1 MCTII
6 HVSLL
11 RELTFWLVE
20 LLEIICVSVAYPNN
34 NNNNNNNTNIIHKT
48 CCSPTTQP
56 LHDMRA
62 QAAGQPS
69 VGLMPA
75 AELGVAPRGAWPPG
89 GVAPRG
95 AFTWGSKGWSSA

>member
-11 RELTFWLVE
+11 REKTFWLVE
-20 LLEIICVSVAYPNN
+20 LLEIICVSVAYPN

-62 QAAGQPS
+62 QAAGRPS
-69 VGLMPA
+69 VGLMSA
-75 AELGVAPRGAWPPG
+75 AERGPQG

-95 AFTWGSKGWSSA
+95 RGPQGGVYLGE